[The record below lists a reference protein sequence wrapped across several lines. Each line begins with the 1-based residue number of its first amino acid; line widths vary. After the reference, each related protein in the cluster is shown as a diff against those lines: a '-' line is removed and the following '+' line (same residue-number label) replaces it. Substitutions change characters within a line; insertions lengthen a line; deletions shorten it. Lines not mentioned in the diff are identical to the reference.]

1 MAASTT
7 VSMPFALSCACSR
20 GVAEVSRRC
29 LGSVAEVSRL
39 LARCRGGLAEVS
51 RQCLG
56 SVSRLE
62 VSAREGVEAPFVL
75 DDDVARLRLHGRV
88 EVGVPAPLGEE
99 LVAGASREDAKPC
112 PQTSVMK
119 KNSTCRR
126 RNDVL
131 LALRAR
137 L

>member
-20 GVAEVSRRC
+20 GVAEVSRRS
-29 LGSVAEVSRL
+29 LGGVS
-39 LARCRGGLAEVS
+39 AVS

-119 KNSTCRR
+119 KNSTWRR
-126 RNDVL
+126 RSDVL
-131 LALRAR
+131 LALRAG

>member
-1 MAASTT
+1 M
-7 VSMPFALSCACSR
+7 
-20 GVAEVSRRC
+20 SRR
-29 LGSVAEVSRL
+29 
-39 LARCRGGLAEVS
+39 
-51 RQCLG
+51 CLG

-88 EVGVPAPLGEE
+88 EVGVPAALGEE

-126 RNDVL
+126 ETTSSWRC
-131 LALRAR
+131 ALVCEKLRCGIRRHWGWGRGPPAGLDRPRAGGR
-137 L
+137 YVEAGNGG